1 MEISISSS
9 SALPLPI
16 DFNTAGPHGSTA
28 LRVRLTLMGSMDA
41 WSVTGERVLP
51 RSRKARALLAILA
64 LEAPSAV
71 PRGRLAELLWSR
83 RGDEQARGSLR
94 QALHAL
100 QDSLRPAGV
109 TLITAGRESVRL
121 QSERIWTDATEI
133 MRAART
139 RHDLLPLV
147 NTDLLSDLA
156 GLDPAFDDW
165 LAEHRQRLRES
176 ALQVAHLALAA
187 ATTPL
192 AAIQAARNLLAID
205 DVQED
210 AWRAL
215 IRAESERGDRAGA
228 LAAWDQCQRAFA
240 ARFRAAPSPETFALA
255 EDLRRHIPLGAA
267 TPQPGTAPPR
277 PVLRGARLGVLPL
290 RAAAE
295 DDHLSLGLAEEITAA
310 LARFR
315 WLTLFDSASLNAQ
328 TRAAGP
334 GRDVPLEVA
343 RVSGLDFALTGS
355 VQRSGEKVRVNLR
368 LTDLRQPETVV
379 WAHRFERQSA
389 DIIALQDAIAAQVV
403 AQIDPEIL
411 LIEAQR
417 AVARPG
423 VQPSAYD
430 HLLRAIPAIYRLD
443 RAGFLRAGESLESAT
458 ALEPD
463 YGPALSWHAYWYL
476 FLVGQ
481 GWATDSA
488 DILARAEA
496 AARRAVMLDPNDA
509 QALTVLGHVRA
520 FLYHRI
526 EEAVSLHDRA
536 LAHNPNLA
544 MAWVFSG
551 MAHAYLGQHEEGLRR
566 CEHYKRLAPLHP
578 HAFFFDGGQLI
589 PLLFLKRHAQVDALA
604 RQAVL
609 LHPSFSF
616 PYKLWLPALGHLG
629 RTEEAAKVRERLL
642 AIEPDFTL
650 AKALRRGPI
659 QRAEDRAHYEEGL
672 RLAGLE

>member
-1 MEISISSS
+1 MEIPISSAVAIPLPTEISIEDPSAS
-9 SALPLPI
+9 SALRL
-16 DFNTAGPHGSTA
+16 
-28 LRVRLTLMGSMDA
+28 RLTLMGPMDA
-41 WSVTGERVLP
+41 WSITGERVLP
-51 RSRKARALLAILA
+51 RSRKARALLGILA
-64 LEAPSAV
+64 LEAPNAV
-71 PRGRLAELLWSR
+71 PRARLAELLWSR
-83 RGDEQARGSLR
+83 RGEDQARGSLR
-94 QALHAL
+94 QALHEL
-100 QDSLRPAGV
+100 QDTLRPAGPP
-109 TLITAGRESVRL
+109 LIRAGRDSVL
-121 QSERIWTDATEI
+121 LHADLVWTDAAEVIRVARDRPEYLDMLNTE
-133 MRAART
+133 
-139 RHDLLPLV
+139 
-147 NTDLLSDLA
+147 LLSDLG

-165 LAEHRQRLRES
+165 LGERRRRLRDA
-176 ALQVAHLALAA
+176 ALEVAQSSLATARLPAAVIAA
-187 ATTPL
+187 A
-192 AAIQAARNLLAID
+192 RRVLAID
-205 DVQED
+205 ETQES

-215 IRAESERGDRAGA
+215 IQAEADRGDRAAA
-228 LAAWDQCQRAFA
+228 LAAWDQCQRVFA
-240 ARFRAAPSPETFALA
+240 TRFRAAPSPETSALA
-255 EDLRRHIPLGAA
+255 EELRRDVVLRAPLVAPGA
-267 TPQPGTAPPR
+267 QPRR

-295 DDHLSLGLAEEITAA
+295 DSHLSQGLAEEITAA

-315 WLTLFDSASLNAQ
+315 WLTLFDSASLSAQ
-328 TRAAGP
+328 TRAVGP
-334 GRDVPLEVA
+334 GRDAPLEAA
-343 RVSGLDFALTGS
+343 RMMGLDFALTGS
-355 VQRSGEKVRVNLR
+355 VQRSAERVRVSLR

-379 WAHRFERQSA
+379 WSRRFERPDT
-389 DIIALQDAIAAQVV
+389 DIFALQDDIAAAVV

-411 LIEAQR
+411 LIEAER
-417 AVARPG
+417 AATRAS

-443 RAGFLRAGESLESAT
+443 KEGFLRAGELLERAS

-481 GWATDSA
+481 GWAADSA
-488 DILARAEA
+488 DILSRAEG
-496 AARRAVMLDPNDA
+496 AARRAVMLDPSDA

-520 FLYHRI
+520 FLHHRI
-526 EEAVSLHDRA
+526 EEAVALHDRA

-551 MAHAYLGQHEEGLRR
+551 MAHAYLGAHEEGLRR

-589 PLLFLKRHAQVDALA
+589 PLLFLKRHEEVDSLA

-629 RTEEAAKVRERLL
+629 QKEEAARVRDRLIE
-642 AIEPDFTL
+642 IEPDFNL

-659 QRAEDRAHYEEGL
+659 QRPEDRAHYERGL